1 MTYQLDGL
9 VTGDQAI
16 RGTAAH
22 DAWRDWCSNVHGEFG
37 ITFDTD
43 SYRGRVIRQR
53 SATYQL
59 VGWTGEKEL
68 VKRERQG
75 IRRDPRGHYELFVPL
90 SGELRV
96 GQESADHRL
105 NPGEM
110 TLVPIDAPFHVG
122 HGDGARALTLL
133 IPFDRIDQRLGTV
146 SPRGQ
151 RVIGNKGI
159 ARVTRDLL
167 ASLLRER
174 EDLSG
179 SYFDAACD
187 RVVDLFCLAAVG
199 DEHLPAT
206 SGAAVRDA
214 VRRYIR
220 QHATEPEL
228 TLPAIAAAI
237 GWSPR
242 YIQAVLAR
250 ENTTATDLIRAE
262 RLELA
267 RNKLA
272 NPAFAAQT
280 ITAIA
285 TSVGFHSASS
295 FSTAYRRRFGHCPRD
310 TRNGFE
316 PG

>member
-1 MTYQLDGL
+1 MYQLDGL
-9 VTGDQAI
+9 VTGDRAI
-16 RGTAAH
+16 RGTAAQ

-37 ITFDTD
+37 FTFDAD
-43 SYRGRVIRQR
+43 SYRGRVVRQR
-53 SATYQL
+53 TATYQL

-68 VKRERQG
+68 VKREPQG

-90 SGELRV
+90 SGELDV
-96 GQESADHRL
+96 GHESADHRL

-110 TLVPIDAPFHVG
+110 ALVPIDAPFHVG
-122 HGDGARALTLL
+122 HADGARALALL
-133 IPFDRIDQRLGTV
+133 IPFERINQRLGTI

-151 RVIGNKGI
+151 RIVGDKGT

-167 ASLLRER
+167 TSLLRER
-174 EDLSG
+174 ENLSG

-199 DEHLPAT
+199 DDHLPTT
-206 SGAAVRDA
+206 SGSAVRDA

-250 ENTTATDLIRAE
+250 ESTTVSDLIRAE

-267 RNKLA
+267 RSKLA
-272 NPAFAAQT
+272 NPAFARQT
-280 ITAIA
+280 VAAIA
-285 TSVGFHSASS
+285 ASVGFQSASS
-295 FSTAYRRRFGHCPRD
+295 FSTAYRQRFGHCPRD
-310 TRNGFE
+310 TRNDFE

>member
-9 VTGDQAI
+9 VTGERGI

-22 DAWRDWCSNVHGEFG
+22 DAWRDWCSNVHGEFD

-43 SYRGRVIRQR
+43 SYRGRVTRQR
-53 SATYQL
+53 TATYQL
-59 VGWTGEKEL
+59 VGWTSEKEL
-68 VKRERQG
+68 VKRERRG

-90 SGELRV
+90 SGELCV

-122 HGDGARALTLL
+122 HGDGATALTLL
-133 IPFDRIDQRLGTV
+133 IPFERIDQRLGTV
-146 SPRGQ
+146 SPQGQ

-199 DEHLPAT
+199 DEHLPAA

-214 VRRYIR
+214 VRHYIR
-220 QHATEPEL
+220 LHATEPDL

-237 GWSPR
+237 AWSPR

-250 ENTTATDLIRAE
+250 ENTTVTDLIRAE

-272 NPAFAAQT
+272 NPAFARQT
-280 ITAIA
+280 IAAIA
-285 TSVGFHSASS
+285 TSVGFQSASS
-295 FSTAYRRRFGHCPRD
+295 FSTAYRRHFGQCPRD
-310 TRNGFE
+310 TQNGAE